1 MYSLTLSGGV
11 NKTFK
16 GKNEF
21 ISGDRQLSLVLSRS
35 NQKALLKSGFI
46 DLSLSF
52 TIGIFQRIT
61 LYKSYMNI
69 VKKGNQI
76 DLYIS

>member
-1 MYSLTLSGGV
+1 MYSLTLSGGK

-21 ISGDRQLSLVLSRS
+21 ISGDRQLSVMLSRS

-46 DLSLSF
+46 DLSLAF
-52 TIGIFQRIT
+52 TIGVFQRVT

-69 VKKGNQI
+69 IKNGNQL

>member
-1 MYSLTLSGGV
+1 M
-11 NKTFK
+11 
-16 GKNEF
+16 
-21 ISGDRQLSLVLSRS
+21 LSRS

-46 DLSLSF
+46 DLSLAF
-52 TIGIFQRIT
+52 TIGVFQRVT

-69 VKKGNQI
+69 IKNGNQL